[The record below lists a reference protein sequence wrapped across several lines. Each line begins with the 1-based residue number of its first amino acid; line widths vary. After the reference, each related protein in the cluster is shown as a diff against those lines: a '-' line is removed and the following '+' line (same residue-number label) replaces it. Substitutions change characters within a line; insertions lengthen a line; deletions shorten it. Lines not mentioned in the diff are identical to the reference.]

1 MKIRIRADGRTLEGC
16 PTELA
21 RQMQELAFVPPG
33 LELSHYIDWAVAQAR
48 AMLGV
53 ELEVSGSSE
62 QERAQS
68 FVTAMLAA
76 QLADEL
82 VEPPLH

>member
-16 PTELA
+16 PIELA
-21 RQMQELAFVPPG
+21 RQMQALAFAPAG
-33 LELSHYIDWAVAQAR
+33 LDLGHYIDWAVDQAR

-62 QERAQS
+62 EERAQS
-68 FVTAMLAA
+68 FVSAMLAA

-82 VEPPLH
+82 AEPALH